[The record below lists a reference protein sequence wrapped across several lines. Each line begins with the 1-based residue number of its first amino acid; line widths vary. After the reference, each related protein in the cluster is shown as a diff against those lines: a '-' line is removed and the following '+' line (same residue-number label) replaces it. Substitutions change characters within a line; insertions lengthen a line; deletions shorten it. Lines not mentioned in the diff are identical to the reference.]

1 MIVIIIKKKK
11 KKQKNSGYRKIA
23 SNMQS
28 SYQSGKSVILGKFQ
42 GENNIVK
49 KKT

>member
-1 MIVIIIKKKK
+1 MIVIIIKKNNKK
-11 KKQKNSGYRKIA
+11 KNSGYRKIA